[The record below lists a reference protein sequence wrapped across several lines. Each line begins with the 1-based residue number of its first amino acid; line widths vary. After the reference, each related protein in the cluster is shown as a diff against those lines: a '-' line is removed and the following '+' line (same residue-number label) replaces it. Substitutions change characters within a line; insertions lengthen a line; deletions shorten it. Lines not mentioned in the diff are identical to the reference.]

1 MGKLYDHTSKR
12 ITGLNGDIMDIKLEK
27 IADNVANVE
36 PRCLCWNI
44 KFFLYSDSAIV
55 FPVLPPHYSI
65 PQKKIN

>member
-1 MGKLYDHTSKR
+1 
-12 ITGLNGDIMDIKLEK
+12 MDIKLEK

-55 FPVLPPHYSI
+55 IPVLPPHYSI